1 MKLRLP
7 FPSRRRRE
15 RELDEEIAAHLAMA
29 TADRVARGEDPAEAA
44 AAARREFGNEPLVK
58 ETTRDQWGRG
68 SFERFAQ
75 DVRYGLRQ
83 LRRAP
88 GFAAVAIVTLAL
100 GIGANTAILSVVNA
114 ILLRPLPYA
123 DPDRLVVVLH
133 EGRQPVSPAN
143 FLDWRARSRSFQ
155 SMGAASFWSANF
167 TGREGPEK
175 VPALRMT
182 PEILPMM
189 GVQPRL
195 GRFFLPAETAPG
207 RDRVVL
213 LADGLWRRRFGGD
226 PGIVGKSIPLNGEPY
241 EVVGVMPPGFVF
253 APFWATEAEI
263 WAPLDLQTR
272 ADDRDAQ
279 FLRVFARLRD
289 GASLEAA
296 RQETGAITAS
306 LEREFPGTNRDV
318 RVVPLRERVVGDVR
332 PALLVLLGAVGLVLL
347 IACANVA
354 NMLLARSSARRRE
367 IALRAAI
374 GASRGR
380 TIRQLLTEAL
390 VLAAAGGGAG
400 LALGAWGLKALV
412 ALAPPGIPRLSDVS
426 LDLRVLLVT
435 FGAALATGIA
445 FGLAPALQA
454 SRVGLQDALKD
465 GGGAGAGR
473 EGGRLRRVFVAAEV
487 ALALV
492 LLIGAG
498 LMARSFVALRN
509 IDPGFDPRG
518 VVTLEVSVV
527 GTAQAAPGRRPV
539 LYRNILERFAAVPGV
554 RAAGAINHLPIGGD
568 IWGGPYA
575 IEGRP
580 PSRPGESPSGTYRAV
595 MPGYFETMRIPILRG
610 RGIAEADGPDAPG
623 VVVINDYMARHRW
636 PGEDPIG
643 RRIALAG
650 GDPNRKAWAT
660 VVGVVKNAVRG
671 EWSAE
676 PDDEFY
682 LSFLQA
688 RMLLENTN
696 PAFAYITFVAR
707 TDGDPAALV
716 PALRAAVWAIDP
728 TLPISAVR
736 TMESVVESANGGAR
750 FQTLLLAV
758 FAAAAALLAA
768 VGIYGVMSYA
778 VSQAG
783 ARDRR
788 AHGPRRESRRRPAT
802 DRPAGHGRRALGCR
816 RRPRRRLPADPPH
829 VEPPLR
835 RAADGPRDVRRCR
848 RAASRDRPRR
858 VLRSRPPRRA
868 HRPARRRF
876 GPD

>member
-1 MKLRLP
+1 MLQLP
-7 FPSRRRRE
+7 FLSRRRRE
-15 RELDEEIAAHLAMA
+15 RELDEEIAAHLGMA

-44 AAARREFGNEPLVK
+44 AAARRELGNEPLVK

-68 SFERFAQ
+68 SLERFGQ
-75 DVRYGLRQ
+75 DVRYGIRQ

-114 ILLRPLPYA
+114 ILLRPLPY
-123 DPDRLVVVLH
+123 DNPDRLVVVLH
-133 EGRQPVSPAN
+133 EGRRPVSPAN
-143 FLDWRARSRSFQ
+143 LLDWRARSRSFQ
-155 SMGAASFWSANF
+155 SMGAASSWSASF
-167 TGREGPEK
+167 TGAEGPEK

-195 GRFFLPAETAPG
+195 GRFFLPAEAAPG

-213 LADGLWRRRFGGD
+213 LADGLWRRRFGAD
-226 PGIVGKSIPLNGEPY
+226 AGIVGKSIPVNGEPY

-253 APFWATEAEI
+253 APFWATESEI
-263 WAPLDLQTR
+263 WAPLDVQTR
-272 ADDRDAQ
+272 ADNRDSQ

-296 RQETGAITAS
+296 RQEIGAVTAS

-318 RVVPLRERVVGDVR
+318 RVLPLQERVVGDVR

-380 TIRQLLTEAL
+380 TIRQLLTETL
-390 VLAAAGGGAG
+390 VLASAGGGAG

-426 LDLRVLLVT
+426 LDLRVLLVS

-454 SRVGLQDALKD
+454 SRIGLQDALKD
-465 GGGAGAGR
+465 GGSAAAGR
-473 EGGRLRRVFVAAEV
+473 EGGRLRRAFVAAEV

-509 IDPGFDPRG
+509 IDPGFDPHG

-539 LYRNILERFAAVPGV
+539 LYGNILERFAAIPGV

-568 IWGGPYA
+568 IWGRPYA

-595 MPGYFETMRIPILRG
+595 MPGYFEAMRIPILRG
-610 RGIAEADGPDAPG
+610 RGIAAADGPDAPG

-682 LSFLQA
+682 LSFRQA
-688 RMLLENTN
+688 RMLLENTD

-716 PALRAAVWAIDP
+716 PALRSAVWAIDP

-736 TMESVVESANGGAR
+736 TMDSVVESANGGAR

-778 VSQAG
+778 VSRQSREIGVRMALG
-783 ARDRR
+783 AR
-788 AHGPRRESRRRPAT
+788 PA
-802 DRPAGHGRRALGCR
+802 DVLGQVVRQGMAVAVGGAAAGLAAAFLLTRLMSSLLYGVQPSDPVTYAGVAALLLAIALCASY
-816 RRPRRRLPADPPH
+816 LPA
-829 VEPPLR
+829 R
-835 RAADGPRDVRRCR
+835 RAAHIDPIKAL
-848 RAASRDRPRR
+848 RAE
-858 VLRSRPPRRA
+858 
-868 HRPARRRF
+868 
-876 GPD
+876 

>member
-1 MKLRLP
+1 MRIRLP
-7 FPSRRRRE
+7 FLSRRRRE
-15 RELDEEIAAHLAMA
+15 RELDDEIAAHLAMA
-29 TADRVARGEDPAEAA
+29 TADRVARGEDPAAA
-44 AAARREFGNEPLVK
+44 DAAARRELGNEALVK
-58 ETTRDQWGRG
+58 ETTRDQWRRG
-68 SFERFAQ
+68 SLERFGQ
-75 DVRYGLRQ
+75 DLRYGLR
-83 LRRAP
+83 LLLRAP
-88 GFAAVAIVTLAL
+88 GFAAVAVVTLAL

-133 EGRQPVSPAN
+133 EGRKPASPAN
-143 FLDWRARSRSFQ
+143 FLDWKARSRSFR
-155 SMGAASFWSANF
+155 SMGAAELWSANF
-167 TGREGPEK
+167 TGAEGPEK
-175 VPALRMT
+175 VWALRIT
-182 PEILPMM
+182 SDILPMM
-189 GVQPRL
+189 GVRPRL
-195 GRFFLPAETAPG
+195 GRFFLPAEDVSG

-213 LADGLWRRRFGGD
+213 IADGLWRRRFGAD
-226 PGIVGKSIPLNGEPY
+226 PAIVGKSIPLNGEPY

-253 APFWATEAEI
+253 APFWATDSEI
-263 WAPLDLQTR
+263 WAPLNLQER
-272 ADDRDAQ
+272 AIEREAQ
-279 FLRVFARLRD
+279 SLRLFARL
-289 GASLEAA
+289 GNGVSLEAA
-296 RQETGAITAS
+296 RREIGEITAA

-318 RVVPLRERVVGDVR
+318 LVTPLQERVVGNVR

-354 NMLLARSSARRRE
+354 NMMLARSSARRRE

-380 TIRQLLTEAL
+380 IVRQLLTESL
-390 VLAAAGGGAG
+390 VLAAAGGAAG
-400 LALGAWGLKALV
+400 LALGVWGLKALV
-412 ALAPPGIPRLSDVS
+412 ALAPAGIPRLSDVS

-465 GGGAGAGR
+465 GGSAGAGR

-492 LLIGAG
+492 LSIGAG

-527 GTAQAAPGRRPV
+527 GTPQAAPGRRPV
-539 LYRNILERFAAVPGV
+539 LYREILERFAAVPGV

-568 IWGGPYA
+568 VWGGPYT
-575 IEGRP
+575 IEDRP

-595 MPGYFETMRIPILRG
+595 MPGYFATMRIPILRG
-610 RGIAEADGPDAPG
+610 RSIAAADGPGAPG

-636 PGEDPIG
+636 PGQDPIG

-650 GDPNRKAWAT
+650 GDPNRKSWLT
-660 VVGVVKNAVRG
+660 VVGVVKNVVRG
-671 EWSAE
+671 DWSAE
-676 PDDEFY
+676 PDDEIY
-682 LSFLQA
+682 VSFLQA
-688 RMLLENTN
+688 RMLLEMTD

-707 TDGDPAALV
+707 TDNDPAALV
-716 PALRAAVWAIDP
+716 PALRSAVWAIDP

-736 TMESVVESANGGAR
+736 TMESVVESANGSAR
-750 FQTLLLAV
+750 FQTLLLGV

-778 VSQAG
+778 VSKQSREIGVRMALGANPGEVLCRVVRQGMAVALSGAG
-783 ARDRR
+783 AGLAAAVLLTRLLSSLLYGVRSTD
-788 AHGPRRESRRRPAT
+788 PAT
-802 DRPAGHGRRALGCR
+802 YAAVAALLLAIALAACY
-816 RRPRRRLPADPPH
+816 LPA
-829 VEPPLR
+829 R
-835 RAADGPRDVRRCR
+835 RAAHIDPVKAL
-848 RAASRDRPRR
+848 RAE
-858 VLRSRPPRRA
+858 
-868 HRPARRRF
+868 
-876 GPD
+876 